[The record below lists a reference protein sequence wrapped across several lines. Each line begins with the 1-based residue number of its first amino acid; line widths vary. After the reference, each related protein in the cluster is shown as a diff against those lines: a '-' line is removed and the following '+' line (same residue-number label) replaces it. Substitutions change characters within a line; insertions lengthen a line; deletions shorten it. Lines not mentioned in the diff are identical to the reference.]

1 MKKVL
6 VFLITLFTFNLLNVN
21 ALDISID
28 SVKVKSKSDNTV
40 VGETKI
46 EGLTLTPDI
55 TFNNIG
61 DEVTF
66 EVTLKSNDKKA
77 YQIKNITD
85 DNNGNIKT
93 TYTNDKDLSKP
104 IILTIK
110 YDSNGEKIDKVNF
123 SIEVEEVNNPK
134 TGVAMIFFII
144 SISLVWIYAII
155 DSGKNKRFSKA
166 LILGI
171 ILLPITSVFAAEKV
185 TLILSEDN
193 IKISEELRN
202 TVFFRKMF
210 VDASGMRGEGS
221 VASEDVKLVGL
232 TTGLNG
238 EIGLNYY
245 LEVSDRVLQDNDA
258 HMQFSFIGGNHTEEI
273 VYLRDVE
280 TKEINGKTSYVFPAG
295 VAAKNIIDPIEAQFA
310 LGDGTVL
317 ATFNYSVKDYG
328 EAILNNSSN
337 YSDKFIS
344 YVTAMLNYGGYAQ
357 LQQNYRIDDLANA
370 NIDKTLPEVS
380 LGDEYARVK
389 EGECTGASFKG
400 CRVMFTSLTDIRVY
414 FTLENDYSADDY
426 IFESNGKVL
435 EVQEDSS
442 GVYVAVKNIAPQN
455 MRDMYA
461 LAITNK
467 QDGSIFKASYGVYT
481 YIYNLLNN
489 SENYNVSAV
498 DNVKALYQ
506 FGEAANEFF
515 SS

>member
-6 VFLITLFTFNLLNVN
+6 VFLITFFTFNLLNVN

-28 SVKVKSKSDNTV
+28 SVKVKDKSDNTI
-40 VGETKI
+40 VGETRI

-55 TFNNIG
+55 TFNNVG

-85 DNNGNIKT
+85 DNKGNIKT
-93 TYTNDKDLSKP
+93 TYTYDKDLSKP
-104 IILTIK
+104 ILLTIK

-134 TGVAMIFFII
+134 TGIAIIFFII
-144 SISLVWIYAII
+144 SITLVWTYVII
-155 DSGKNKRFSKA
+155 DSRKNKRFSKA

-171 ILLPITSVFAAEKV
+171 ILLPISSVFAAEKV

-210 VDASGMRGEGS
+210 VDTSAMSDEGS

-245 LEVSDRVLQDNDA
+245 LELSDRVLQDNDCY
-258 HMQFSFIGGNHTEEI
+258 MQFSFGGTNYTDEI
-273 VYLRDVE
+273 VYLRDVK

-295 VAAKNIIDPIEAQFA
+295 VAAKNIIDPIETQFV
-310 LGDGTVL
+310 LGDGTVI
-317 ATFNYSVKDYG
+317 ATFNYSVKDYC
-328 EAILNNSSN
+328 EAVLNNSSN

-357 LQQNYRIDDLANA
+357 LQQNYKTDDLANA

-380 LGDEYARVK
+380 LGDEYAKVT
-389 EGECTGASFKG
+389 EGECTGVTYKG
-400 CRVMFTSLTDIRVY
+400 SSVLLTSLADIRVY
-414 FTLENDYSADDY
+414 FTLENDVDDY
-426 IFESNGKVL
+426 IIESNGKVL
-435 EVQEDSS
+435 EVQEGSS
-442 GVYVAVKNIAPQN
+442 GLYVAVKNIAPQN
-455 MRDMYA
+455 MRDMY
-461 LAITNK
+461 TVVFSNK
-467 QDGSIFKASYGVYT
+467 QDGTIYKFSYGVYT

-489 SENYNVSAV
+489 SENYNVSTV
-498 DNVKALYQ
+498 DTVKALYQ
-506 FGEAANEFF
+506 FGEVANEFF